1 MSRATP
7 KTQTPKK
14 PRNAVAVVA
23 KKVKSPV
30 KKKAVI
36 GRPTLYTAELADR
49 ICTAIANGK
58 AGGIAAKEA
67 GITHTTLYEWLKRYP
82 TFADKYVRARE
93 DQADFYADQIVA
105 IADELTIEAR
115 HQGEDV
121 ILDVS
126 STAVARNR
134 LRVDARKWYASKLAP
149 KKYGDKLESVV
160 TGADGGPIQHS
171 VKIKFV

>member
-1 MSRATP
+1 M
-7 KTQTPKK
+7 
-14 PRNAVAVVA
+14 
-23 KKVKSPV
+23 
-30 KKKAVI
+30 
-36 GRPTLYTAELADR
+36 
-49 ICTAIANGK
+49 
-58 AGGIAAKEA
+58 
-67 GITHTTLYEWLKRYP
+67 
-82 TFADKYVRARE
+82 RARE

-105 IADELTIEAR
+105 IADELTIETR

>member
-1 MSRATP
+1 MSSNP
-7 KTQTPKK
+7 PKK
-14 PRNAVAVVA
+14 SAKSPRNAATVV
-23 KKVKSPV
+23 P
-30 KKKAVI
+30 KKAVI
-36 GRPTLYTAELADR
+36 GRPTLYTAEMADR

-105 IADELTIEAR
+105 IADELTIETR